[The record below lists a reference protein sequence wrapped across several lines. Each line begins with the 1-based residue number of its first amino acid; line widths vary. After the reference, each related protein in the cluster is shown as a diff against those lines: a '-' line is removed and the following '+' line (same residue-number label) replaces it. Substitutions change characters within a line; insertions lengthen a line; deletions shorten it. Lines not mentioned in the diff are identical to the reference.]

1 LVENFRLKLAYQ
13 KSVKAYVDLTGQ
25 ELLVLYYE
33 VLFRNQYLGFNDAV
47 VVPLLGGALV
57 LR

>member
-1 LVENFRLKLAYQ
+1 LKLAYQ

-33 VLFRNQYLGFNDAV
+33 ALFGSQYLDFNDAI